1 MKAMIFAAGL
11 GTRMKPLTDSIPKAL
26 VEVDGSPLLE
36 LVIRRLKLFGIKEII
51 VNVHYL
57 ADQIE
62 AFLQRNDNFG
72 ISITISDER
81 ELLLDTGGGLQKAG
95 WFFSDGQPFLICNT
109 DILSNIDIEAL
120 AAFHHSTSAI
130 ATLAVQQRKSSRYLL
145 FDQKRILSGWL
156 NTTKGEVRLCRTSEK
171 DLKMHAFSAFQIVN
185 PAIFRY
191 FPKDKVVFSIID
203 TYLQAAQHE
212 LIAGFE
218 HNDDLWIDVGTR
230 EKIAEAATIVK
241 SIPLG

>member
-1 MKAMIFAAGL
+1 
-11 GTRMKPLTDSIPKAL
+11 
-26 VEVDGSPLLE
+26 
-36 LVIRRLKLFGIKEII
+36 
-51 VNVHYL
+51 
-57 ADQIE
+57 
-62 AFLQRNDNFG
+62 
-72 ISITISDER
+72 
-81 ELLLDTGGGLQKAG
+81 
-95 WFFSDGQPFLICNT
+95 
-109 DILSNIDIEAL
+109 
-120 AAFHHSTSAI
+120 
-130 ATLAVQQRKSSRYLL
+130 
-145 FDQKRILSGWL
+145 
-156 NTTKGEVRLCRTSEK
+156 
-171 DLKMHAFSAFQIVN
+171 MHAFSAFQIVN